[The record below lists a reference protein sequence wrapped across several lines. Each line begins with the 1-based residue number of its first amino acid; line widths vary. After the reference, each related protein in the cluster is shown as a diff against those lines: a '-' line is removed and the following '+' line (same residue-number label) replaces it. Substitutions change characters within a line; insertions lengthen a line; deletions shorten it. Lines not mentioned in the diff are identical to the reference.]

1 MKETFKSWN
10 KKTDEEIQ
18 LLWDNGLI
26 TFDTSVL
33 LGLYRISPSLS
44 NNFFDLAMKLEKRV
58 FVTYHASLEFHRNR
72 FNAIV
77 DNYSA
82 LSKLEKE
89 IDLFESSI
97 KDSKFQNYLSE
108 ESKKTIEQE
117 LKAKRTK
124 ITERIK
130 YYETLEKKDIIYER
144 LTNLFDKKVEP
155 SFTKDEID
163 AINKEGKIRYQDLIP
178 PGYQDDGKTNGNRF
192 GDLIIWKELLRKAK
206 SSNKAI
212 ILVTADQKEDWLWI
226 QKDKKKIGPR
236 PELVEEM
243 QKEAKVDFTI
253 SSLQNFIIS
262 ASKTLGVSV
271 EPKQINEEF
280 KFESIFG
287 NKEVVNDSAV
297 AQTNNARIQE
307 LQSERLKTSEMIES
321 IIIKPEIDDSEKKLL
336 QDLRLR
342 LEFIDKELTQLQTKT
357 YSK

>member
-1 MKETFKSWN
+1 
-10 KKTDEEIQ
+10 
-18 LLWDNGLI
+18 
-26 TFDTSVL
+26 
-33 LGLYRISPSLS
+33 
-44 NNFFDLAMKLEKRV
+44 
-58 FVTYHASLEFHRNR
+58 
-72 FNAIV
+72 
-77 DNYSA
+77 
-82 LSKLEKE
+82 
-89 IDLFESSI
+89 
-97 KDSKFQNYLSE
+97 
-108 ESKKTIEQE
+108 
-117 LKAKRTK
+117 
-124 ITERIK
+124 
-130 YYETLEKKDIIYER
+130 
-144 LTNLFDKKVEP
+144 
-155 SFTKDEID
+155 
-163 AINKEGKIRYQDLIP
+163 
-178 PGYQDDGKTNGNRF
+178 
-192 GDLIIWKELLRKAK
+192 
-206 SSNKAI
+206 
-212 ILVTADQKEDWLWI
+212 
-226 QKDKKKIGPR
+226 
-236 PELVEEM
+236 M